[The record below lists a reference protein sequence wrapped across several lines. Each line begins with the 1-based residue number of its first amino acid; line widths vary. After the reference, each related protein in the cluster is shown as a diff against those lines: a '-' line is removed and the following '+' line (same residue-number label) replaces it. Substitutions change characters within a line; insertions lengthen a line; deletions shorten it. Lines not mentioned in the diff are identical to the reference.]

1 MKNLRKFMVVAL
13 LVASPI
19 SGMAADKQEVVDRL
33 LEVMKVEKQ
42 LSGGFEAMTP
52 VIEQLANNLQLNA
65 TEKEELVNIYREWF
79 INDINRQNII
89 VEMVAL
95 YSQAFSQQ
103 EIELMIEFYATPV
116 GQKLVEKSPALM
128 QAGAQLGMQEAE
140 RAQPKLIE
148 KLTPFLEKHQIQ

>member
-1 MKNLRKFMVVAL
+1 MKNLRKFIVVAL

-19 SGMAADKQEVVDRL
+19 SGMAADKQEVVDCL

-65 TEKEELVNIYREWF
+65 TEKEELVNIYRDWF

-89 VEMVAL
+89 VEMGAL